1 VQSIE
6 REFRATKPLAGGPER
21 RPPVESPV
29 DLRPPR
35 TVLHALA
42 TVTRAW
48 TTPVLLA
55 PVIVGATLGWWESG
69 RFSLLGLLLSLL
81 GMATTGWGLA
91 ALHDYYDYLLS
102 KRPGVR
108 GAPDALGTGYSLLW
122 YGLLAPQTVRD
133 TGLILLT
140 VAGLSSVVLAVMA
153 GWPVLFFAALSFLLL
168 WAVIG
173 LPLRYGYRGWGLGEI
188 GTGLGVGLLP
198 ALISYYVQAHTISWL
213 PVWGGSAFGLL
224 SLLLFFNFNA
234 VQIRRD
240 WLLHKRTLTVNLGL
254 TRALDVSALLL
265 VAAFVLLLCM
275 VVLTD
280 LPLLALIGLGGL
292 PVGLSVFARL
302 PREGQSATAVTR
314 VYRTGGHAAV
324 LAAVLFCLALILD
337 RLL

>member
-1 VQSIE
+1 MHSVE
-6 REFRATKPLAGGPER
+6 REFRTTQPLTGEPER
-21 RPPVESPV
+21 RPSLDVVPPA
-29 DLRPPR
+29 RPPR
-35 TVLHALA
+35 SVLHALV
-42 TVTRAW
+42 TVTRAS
-48 TTPVLLA
+48 TTPVLLT
-55 PVIVGATLGWWESG
+55 PVVVGAALGWWESG
-69 RFSLLGLLLSLL
+69 RFSPVGLVLSLV
-81 GMATTGWGLA
+81 GMAATGWGLA

-102 KRPGVR
+102 RRPGVR

-122 YGLLAPQTVRD
+122 YGFLPPQIVRD

-140 VAGLSSVVLAVMA
+140 VAGLASVVLAVIA

-173 LPLRYGYRGWGLGEI
+173 LPLRFGYRGWGLGEL
-188 GTGLGVGLLP
+188 GTGLGIGLLP
-198 ALISYYVQAHTISWL
+198 ALISYYVQAHTLSWL
-213 PVWGGSAFGLL
+213 PVWGGTAFGLL

-280 LPLLALIGLGGL
+280 LPLLALISLAGL

-302 PREGQSATAVTR
+302 PREGQSAAAVAR
-314 VYRTGGHAAV
+314 VYRMGGHAAV
-324 LAAVLFCLALILD
+324 LAAVLFVVALLLD
-337 RLL
+337 RLV